1 MGFVWFRPKSH
12 RLPQRKASREK
23 QRPGNPFFP
32 KQPGRRMA
40 MGMKDTTWREQGEQ
54 TRTQMGVEKN
64 QESRVQKHPERT
76 TVINEERSEESIGKN

>member
-40 MGMKDTTWREQGEQ
+40 GNKHGHKWETRRIRSPGSKSTQREQQ
-54 TRTQMGVEKN
+54 
-64 QESRVQKHPERT
+64 
-76 TVINEERSEESIGKN
+76 

>member
-32 KQPGRRMA
+32 KQPV
-40 MGMKDTTWREQGEQ
+40 E
-54 TRTQMGVEKN
+54 TRTQMGDEKN